1 MKDKSQGET
10 HCQIKRSGK
19 IIEHDHITATISI
32 NGKAIKVPASKVA
45 AEVEIGDL
53 VEWTGSIWSTESKT
67 QTKEL

>member
-1 MKDKSQGET
+1 MKNKSQGET

-19 IIEHDHITATISI
+19 IIEHDHLTATISI

-53 VEWTGSIWSTESKT
+53 VWWTGSMWTIESNT
-67 QTKEL
+67 QTEEQ